1 MIGTPS
7 VGIALRASIDS
18 RNHVPVHSNYF
29 FLILSILK
37 SNIYHEQ
44 RTRLFAWDLM
54 KIDGSVQSLDRLGRR
69 GGMRDDSAEILFQSF
84 LQEALVSS
92 SDRGRAVHSLV
103 FVHPTTFPLPTTASP
118 TLQVAVE
125 RLLWRVTRRS
135 NESFRLST
143 VARRGPCGPIRKLTL
158 LCTRSLVWCSK
169 YKVRR
174 SFLTRSVSKAWIAFV
189 RW

>member
-54 KIDGSVQSLDRLGRR
+54 KIGGAVRSLDRLGRR

-84 LQEALVSS
+84 LQEALVGSS
-92 SDRGRAVHSLV
+92 GMGRDIHSLILFIQHFFCQPQHHLHSKV
-103 FVHPTTFPLPTTASP
+103 PRGMVL
-118 TLQVAVE
+118 E
-125 RLLWRVTRRS
+125 RLSWHVTS
-135 NESFRLST
+135 PSHASFCLLT
-143 VARRGPCGPIRKLTL
+143 VARRGSCGPTRQSILLRAQSILSTENIREH
-158 LCTRSLVWCSK
+158 
-169 YKVRR
+169 
-174 SFLTRSVSKAWIAFV
+174 
-189 RW
+189 